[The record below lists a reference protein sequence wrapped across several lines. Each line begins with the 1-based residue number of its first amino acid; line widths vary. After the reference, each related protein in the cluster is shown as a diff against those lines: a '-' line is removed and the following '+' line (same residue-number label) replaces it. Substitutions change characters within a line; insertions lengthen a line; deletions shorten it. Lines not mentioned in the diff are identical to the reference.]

1 MLVIDASAFVEVLT
15 APDSPRRR
23 DLFVDLD
30 RDAHWVVPE
39 HFRLEVA
46 NALRGLRLAGNL
58 TDDDLSETFLR
69 LAEQPFDVWPTAPLL
84 PRILELASNATAYD
98 AAYLALAE
106 DLGGPLVTMDAKF
119 ARVPGIRCRVLTP
132 SRR

>member
-1 MLVIDASAFVEVLT
+1 MLVLDASAFVEVLT

-23 DLFVDLD
+23 ELFVDLD

-46 NALRGLRLAGNL
+46 NALRGLVLAGALSN
-58 TDDDLSETFLR
+58 DDLSAIFVR

-84 PRILELASNATAYD
+84 PRILELAHNVTAYD

-106 DLGGPLVTMDAKF
+106 DLGGPLVTMDRKF
-119 ARVPGIRCRVLTP
+119 GRVPGIRCRVITP
-132 SRR
+132 GR